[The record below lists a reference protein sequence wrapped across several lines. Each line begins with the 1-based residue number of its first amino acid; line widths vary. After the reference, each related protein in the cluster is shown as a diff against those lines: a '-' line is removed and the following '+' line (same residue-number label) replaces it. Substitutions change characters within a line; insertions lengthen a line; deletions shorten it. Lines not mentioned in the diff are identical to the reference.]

1 MVYLTLKLFK
11 HMKIKE
17 VFLILVFVN
26 FIFITRF
33 YGQSPISYLGVEQG
47 LSNNQVVSITEDKD
61 GFLWFGTEE
70 GLNRFD
76 GLKFHKYYKHNGSL
90 SGNELNCILADPV
103 ESVIWIATQRN
114 GLNKYNYVLDSVI
127 IYNHIQDQDNSL
139 ITNDVTSVI
148 HSSDGNIWLST
159 YHRGVEYFDKSTEN
173 FTHYNTST
181 VEDLPSDNVWSI
193 LDDGEG
199 KLYIGHT
206 SHGLSILSL
215 ESGRLRNFQHIPGE
229 SLSIPGNDVRKIYK
243 DNNGNIWVG
252 TNKGL
257 ALFDEDSETFIM
269 LDSFS
274 NNELSFPISDIKQTH
289 DNKLW
294 IAVELKG
301 VYVLDLRQ
309 YLYNTN
315 KKLNIY
321 HYESGYNRFSLS
333 NPSIR
338 TVFQDSYNNIW
349 LGTYG
354 GGINFIS
361 HETPLINRYSYSPL
375 PHDLYGMNNRMAL
388 SLTIDG
394 EKRLWIGTDGGG
406 INIFENGVRKN
417 VLYDEI
423 GDSYHNT
430 IQTLMK
436 DHNNDI
442 WIGSF
447 MGGVSHYNHKTG
459 EIKLFQ
465 LDGNNNQDV
474 RCFYE
479 DMKNDIWVGTST
491 GLYLIDGVKKTQ
503 KAHYTSLKNGLPGNL
518 VRSVL
523 VDSNQRVWVGTFG
536 GGLAVF
542 TPEMELIQY
551 FNESNGFCSNS
562 INYMY
567 EDSKKQVWVA
577 SGNGLALFAN
587 QDSLVYTIIGRS
599 DGLENT
605 FVRAIAED
613 MSGNI
618 WFTTNAGISAYLID
632 TKILKHFSYDGT
644 DSMNNFLS
652 SVVMD
657 EENDEIYFGSINGV
671 YNFKPSSLLQERIS
685 PPAIVTEM
693 KVYESNN
700 VLQEEKDIPFFKG
713 PNEKVELSHKE
724 NTFTIYFNVQDYAL
738 VDRVEYIY
746 RLVGVDS
753 NWHRVSNNNITFR
766 SVRPGS
772 YQFQVASILQ
782 NQSNSGDV
790 FSMHIRISPPFWLS
804 WWAKIIYAILS
815 SLIMFSVFH
824 FYKKKVNIQS
834 KYELE
839 RNNLAREQELN
850 NERLRFYTNIT
861 HELRTPLTLIIGPLE
876 DLQKDPQLQSK
887 YNNKVSLIR
896 NNALRLFDLINQ
908 LLEFRKIETQNK
920 NLTVKKANLSALVS
934 EIGFKYKELN
944 SNPNVQFRIELESE
958 EMYLYFDEEIIYS
971 ILDNLMSN
979 AVKYTDQG
987 CITLSL
993 LTNIID
999 GESFTEIS
1007 VEDTGCGI
1015 SEKEQESIF
1024 DNFYQVKDNRHV
1036 SGSGIG
1042 LALIKKLAEIHEGQ
1056 IQVKSELDIGSV
1068 FTFSIKTQSIYPN
1081 ALRSDETEVVDS
1093 ELDQYVFEE
1102 IADKEYTEIDKEK
1115 ILLVVEDNKDIRDY
1129 IYNSFSDT
1137 FKVLTASDGK
1147 EGLEKTFEHIPD
1159 VIVSDIMMPVM
1170 DGITF
1175 SKIINEDIRT
1185 SHIPLILLTA
1195 KTSLQDRED
1204 GYISGADSYLTK
1216 PFSASL
1222 LRSRINNLI
1231 ESRRRLAE
1239 QIQSYI
1245 KKDRKSEILKE
1256 SINKLD
1262 NEFIEKITDLILENL
1277 DNEKVN
1283 VSFLSEM
1290 LSMSSSTLYRKVKAL
1305 TGLSTNEF
1313 IRKVK
1318 INRAEELLLTGK
1330 FSVTEVGYLVGI
1342 NSTVYFRKTFKE
1354 EFGLTPMEY
1363 IKKIK
1368 NKSSHTA

>member
-1 MVYLTLKLFK
+1 
-11 HMKIKE
+11 
-17 VFLILVFVN
+17 
-26 FIFITRF
+26 
-33 YGQSPISYLGVEQG
+33 
-47 LSNNQVVSITEDKD
+47 
-61 GFLWFGTEE
+61 
-70 GLNRFD
+70 
-76 GLKFHKYYKHNGSL
+76 
-90 SGNELNCILADPV
+90 
-103 ESVIWIATQRN
+103 
-114 GLNKYNYVLDSVI
+114 
-127 IYNHIQDQDNSL
+127 
-139 ITNDVTSVI
+139 
-148 HSSDGNIWLST
+148 
-159 YHRGVEYFDKSTEN
+159 
-173 FTHYNTST
+173 
-181 VEDLPSDNVWSI
+181 
-193 LDDGEG
+193 
-199 KLYIGHT
+199 
-206 SHGLSILSL
+206 
-215 ESGRLRNFQHIPGE
+215 
-229 SLSIPGNDVRKIYK
+229 
-243 DNNGNIWVG
+243 
-252 TNKGL
+252 
-257 ALFDEDSETFIM
+257 
-269 LDSFS
+269 
-274 NNELSFPISDIKQTH
+274 
-289 DNKLW
+289 
-294 IAVELKG
+294 
-301 VYVLDLRQ
+301 
-309 YLYNTN
+309 
-315 KKLNIY
+315 
-321 HYESGYNRFSLS
+321 
-333 NPSIR
+333 
-338 TVFQDSYNNIW
+338 
-349 LGTYG
+349 
-354 GGINFIS
+354 
-361 HETPLINRYSYSPL
+361 
-375 PHDLYGMNNRMAL
+375 
-388 SLTIDG
+388 
-394 EKRLWIGTDGGG
+394 
-406 INIFENGVRKN
+406 
-417 VLYDEI
+417 
-423 GDSYHNT
+423 
-430 IQTLMK
+430 
-436 DHNNDI
+436 
-442 WIGSF
+442 
-447 MGGVSHYNHKTG
+447 
-459 EIKLFQ
+459 
-465 LDGNNNQDV
+465 
-474 RCFYE
+474 
-479 DMKNDIWVGTST
+479 
-491 GLYLIDGVKKTQ
+491 
-503 KAHYTSLKNGLPGNL
+503 
-518 VRSVL
+518 
-523 VDSNQRVWVGTFG
+523 
-536 GGLAVF
+536 
-542 TPEMELIQY
+542 
-551 FNESNGFCSNS
+551 
-562 INYMY
+562 
-567 EDSKKQVWVA
+567 
-577 SGNGLALFAN
+577 
-587 QDSLVYTIIGRS
+587 
-599 DGLENT
+599 
-605 FVRAIAED
+605 
-613 MSGNI
+613 
-618 WFTTNAGISAYLID
+618 
-632 TKILKHFSYDGT
+632 
-644 DSMNNFLS
+644 
-652 SVVMD
+652 
-657 EENDEIYFGSINGV
+657 
-671 YNFKPSSLLQERIS
+671 
-685 PPAIVTEM
+685 
-693 KVYESNN
+693 
-700 VLQEEKDIPFFKG
+700 
-713 PNEKVELSHKE
+713 
-724 NTFTIYFNVQDYAL
+724 
-738 VDRVEYIY
+738 
-746 RLVGVDS
+746 
-753 NWHRVSNNNITFR
+753 
-766 SVRPGS
+766 
-772 YQFQVASILQ
+772 
-782 NQSNSGDV
+782 
-790 FSMHIRISPPFWLS
+790 
-804 WWAKIIYAILS
+804 
-815 SLIMFSVFH
+815 MFSVFH

-1102 IADKEYTEIDKEK
+1102 IADKEYTEINKEQ

-1129 IYNSFSDT
+1129 IYNSF
-1137 FKVLTASDGK
+1137 
-1147 EGLEKTFEHIPD
+1147 
-1159 VIVSDIMMPVM
+1159 MMPVM

-1175 SKIINEDIRT
+1175 SKIIKEDIRT

-1195 KTSLQDRED
+1195 KTSLQDREE

-1222 LRSRINNLI
+1222 LRSRISNLI
-1231 ESRRRLAE
+1231 EDRRKLAE
-1239 QIQSYI
+1239 QVQTYI
-1245 KKDRKSEILKE
+1245 KKGRKSEILKE

-1277 DNEKVN
+1277 DNEKVD

-1368 NKSSHTA
+1368 DNESL